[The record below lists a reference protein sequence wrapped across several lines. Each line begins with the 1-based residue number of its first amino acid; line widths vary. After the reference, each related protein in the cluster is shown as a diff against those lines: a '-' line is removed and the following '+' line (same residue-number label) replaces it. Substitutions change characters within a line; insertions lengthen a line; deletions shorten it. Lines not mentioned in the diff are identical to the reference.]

1 MKLIFKKIATM
12 NNHGVILNSIVAA
25 AAKLDLQDKTGSTAL
40 IYGIYDFN

>member
-12 NNHGVILNSIVAA
+12 NNYGVIYNSTVAA
-25 AAKLDLQDKTGSTAL
+25 GVKLDLQDKTGSTAL